1 MLFNLLR
8 GRRGA
13 DVCHQHVLKRKKIQI
28 IVSANYHNVVSAVL
42 LWYVR
47 RKTVVAEAITR
58 KLSDQQS
65 FVLDKQKTDTEC
77 RLCSFTLIFY
87 RIVASLQLFS
97 MKELRH
103 VSKIVSPIYPTQFSP

>member
-1 MLFNLLR
+1 M
-8 GRRGA
+8 
-13 DVCHQHVLKRKKIQI
+13 KRKKIQI
-28 IVSANYHNVVSAVL
+28 IVSANYHNVISAVL

-77 RLCSFTLIFY
+77 RLCSCLWYVRRKTVVAESITRKLSVQQSFVLDKQKTDTLTIATIFFY
-87 RIVASLQLFS
+87 
-97 MKELRH
+97 
-103 VSKIVSPIYPTQFSP
+103 